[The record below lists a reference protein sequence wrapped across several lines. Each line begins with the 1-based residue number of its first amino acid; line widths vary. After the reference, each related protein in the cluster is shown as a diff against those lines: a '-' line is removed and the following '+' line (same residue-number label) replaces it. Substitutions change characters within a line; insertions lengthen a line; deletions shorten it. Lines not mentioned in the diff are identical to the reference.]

1 MVTIPLRLLKVLAR
15 LVTPVLA
22 SPEGRFGVIAIA
34 TGILVA
40 LFARDLAIETFG
52 WGLVPASLWLGGV
65 LAIGL
70 SRPTLIQKFW
80 QPTVATGLIAVAAI
94 GVLGIL
100 DGADDTLLEDST
112 YAGLAGEAIVR
123 LPAEWKV
130 GEATFAQTAGAV
142 ARIAVLVVIS
152 LNVLWPGRSRI
163 IYILLGRM
171 MLLVSK
177 LTGKRIR
184 QGELSLIALIK
195 RRYEAR
201 KVAQAA
207 AAEAKAQA
215 IASGAVDTE
224 SSLQKNPSYVVSHSE
239 PEVTGMVAPEG
250 ATAEDGIPA
259 EPTPSSIVPDSLPQT
274 TRDELWT
281 GAEASA
287 VSALVD
293 AARRASGTL
302 EEGDG
307 TPAAADSESEV
318 EEEAITTMPRFEWKL
333 PDIKIL
339 GVGKSGGITKSEI
352 QETSDLIVETL
363 TDHGVDVSVDQVRTG
378 PTVTM
383 YGIAPGYNAGKATGS
398 EQARAT
404 KRVRVDTI
412 LNREKDLALAL
423 ASPSLRFEAPI
434 PGASLVGIEVPNAN
448 PTMVALRSV
457 METEAFVE
465 FEASAALP
473 VALGIGSGGDAVFAD
488 LTKMPHTLV
497 AGATGSGKSVC
508 MNSII
513 TGLLLY
519 RTPAEVRLVLIDPK
533 RVELTPYAGVPH
545 LMIPPVVEADVA
557 VNALKGL
564 VTEMMERFQLLEKA
578 GAKNIATYNEKSETN
593 LPYIV
598 VAVDEL
604 ADLMLTSANEVE
616 RLLVRLAQL
625 GRATGIHLVVATQ
638 RPSVDVVTGLIKA
651 NFPSRISFSLT
662 SQIDSRT
669 IIDSPGAEKL
679 LGKGDMLFLPID
691 RAKPLRVQGAFLAD
705 NEVEEVVS
713 HWQKSGGP
721 PLPPLAI
728 PEEVTSSFDDDSR
741 SSGGGNDE
749 LFDRALELAHTQTKL
764 STSLLQRRLRIGY
777 PRAARLMDELEDAG
791 VVGPG
796 EPGKPRVVI
805 G

>member
-1 MVTIPLRLLKVLAR
+1 MATMPLRFFKVLAGY
-15 LVTPVLA
+15 VTPVIA
-22 SPEGRFGVIAIA
+22 SPEGRFGIIAI
-34 TGILVA
+34 VA
-40 LFARDLAIETFG
+40 GVAITLLARDQAIETFG
-52 WGLVPASLWLGGV
+52 WGLIPASLWVGTV
-65 LAIGL
+65 LVVGL
-70 SRPTLIQKFW
+70 SRPGLLQKFW
-80 QPTVATGLIAVAAI
+80 QPTVAAGLIAVAAI

-100 DGADDTLLEDST
+100 DGAEDSLLEEST
-112 YAGLAGEAIVR
+112 YAGLAGETIVR
-123 LPAEWKV
+123 LPAQWEV

-142 ARIAVLVVIS
+142 GRIAVLVVIS

-163 IYILLGRM
+163 IYVLMGRM

-184 QGELSLIALIK
+184 RAEMSLIALIERK
-195 RRYEAR
+195 YEAR
-201 KVAQAA
+201 KEAQKA
-207 AAEAKAQA
+207 AAEAAA
-215 IASGAVDTE
+215 ELAAAASVETE
-224 SSLQKNPSYVVSHSE
+224 ASLQENPSYVVNHSE
-239 PEVTGMVAPEG
+239 PEVTGMVAPDDAAPEDEPAG
-250 ATAEDGIPA
+250 ALP
-259 EPTPSSIVPDSLPQT
+259 PSSIIPNLLPQP

-293 AARRASGTL
+293 AVRRASGTL
-302 EEGDG
+302 DEENEPD
-307 TPAAADSESEV
+307 ADVEP
-318 EEEAITTMPRFEWKL
+318 EEEAVTTMPRFEWKL
-333 PDIKIL
+333 PALNIL
-339 GVGKSGGITKSEI
+339 AVGKSGGITKTEI

-383 YGIAPGYNAGKATGS
+383 YGIAPGYNAGKLTGS
-398 EQARAT
+398 DQGRTT

-434 PGASLVGIEVPNAN
+434 PGASLVGIEVPNAS

-457 METEAFVE
+457 METDAFIE
-465 FEASAALP
+465 FEKSSALP

-513 TGLLLY
+513 TGLLLF

-533 RVELTPYAGVPH
+533 RVELTPYTGVPH
-545 LMIPPVVEADVA
+545 LLIPPIVESDVA

-578 GAKNIATYNEKSETN
+578 GAKNIATYNEKSEVK

-625 GRATGIHLVVATQ
+625 GRATGIHLVIATQ

-669 IIDSPGAEKL
+669 ILDSPGAEKL

-705 NEVEEVVS
+705 KEVEGVVS
-713 HWQKSGGP
+713 HWQNAGGP
-721 PLPPLAI
+721 PLPQLI
-728 PEEVTSSFDDDSR
+728 VPEEIGSSYEDGDR
-741 SSGGGNDE
+741 PSGSGDE

-791 VVGPG
+791 VVAPG
-796 EPGKPRVVI
+796 ESGKPRVVI

>member
-1 MVTIPLRLLKVLAR
+1 MATMPLRFFKVLAGY
-15 LVTPVLA
+15 VTPVIA
-22 SPEGRFGVIAIA
+22 SPEGRFGIIAI
-34 TGILVA
+34 VA
-40 LFARDLAIETFG
+40 GVAITLLARDQAIETFG
-52 WGLVPASLWLGGV
+52 WGLIPASLWVGAV
-65 LAIGL
+65 LVVGL
-70 SRPTLIQKFW
+70 SRPGLLQKFW
-80 QPTVATGLIAVAAI
+80 QPTVAAGLIAVAAI

-100 DGADDTLLEDST
+100 DGAEDSLLEEST
-112 YAGLAGEAIVR
+112 YAGLAGETIVR
-123 LPAEWKV
+123 LPAQWEV

-142 ARIAVLVVIS
+142 GRIAVLVVIS

-163 IYILLGRM
+163 IYVLMGRM

-184 QGELSLIALIK
+184 RAEMSLIALIERK
-195 RRYEAR
+195 YEAR
-201 KVAQAA
+201 KEAQKA
-207 AAEAKAQA
+207 AAEAAA
-215 IASGAVDTE
+215 ELAAAASVETE
-224 SSLQKNPSYVVSHSE
+224 ASLQENPSYVVNHSE
-239 PEVTGMVAPEG
+239 PEVTGMVAPDDAAPEDEPAG
-250 ATAEDGIPA
+250 ALP
-259 EPTPSSIVPDSLPQT
+259 PSSIIPNLLPQP

-293 AARRASGTL
+293 AVRRASGTL
-302 EEGDG
+302 DEENEPD
-307 TPAAADSESEV
+307 ADVEP
-318 EEEAITTMPRFEWKL
+318 EEEAVTTMPRFEWKL
-333 PDIKIL
+333 PALNIL
-339 GVGKSGGITKSEI
+339 AVGKSGGITKTEI

-383 YGIAPGYNAGKATGS
+383 YGIAPGYNAGKLTGS
-398 EQARAT
+398 DQGRTT

-434 PGASLVGIEVPNAN
+434 PGASLVGIEVPNAS

-457 METEAFVE
+457 METDAFIE
-465 FEASAALP
+465 FEKSSALP

-513 TGLLLY
+513 TGLLLF

-533 RVELTPYAGVPH
+533 RVELTPYTGVPH
-545 LMIPPVVEADVA
+545 LLIPPIVESDVA

-578 GAKNIATYNEKSETN
+578 GAKNIATYNEKSEVK

-625 GRATGIHLVVATQ
+625 GRATGIHLVIATQ

-669 IIDSPGAEKL
+669 ILDSPGAEKL

-705 NEVEEVVS
+705 KEVEGVVS
-713 HWQKSGGP
+713 HWQNAGGP
-721 PLPPLAI
+721 PLPQLI
-728 PEEVTSSFDDDSR
+728 VPEEIGSSYEDGDR
-741 SSGGGNDE
+741 PSGSGDE

-796 EPGKPRVVI
+796 ELGKPRVVI